1 MGKFLKILM
10 LQHIKWVKKKGCIL
24 KYLYFLAG
32 NPFKGET
39 Y

>member
-1 MGKFLKILM
+1 MG
-10 LQHIKWVKKKGCIL
+10 KKKGCIL